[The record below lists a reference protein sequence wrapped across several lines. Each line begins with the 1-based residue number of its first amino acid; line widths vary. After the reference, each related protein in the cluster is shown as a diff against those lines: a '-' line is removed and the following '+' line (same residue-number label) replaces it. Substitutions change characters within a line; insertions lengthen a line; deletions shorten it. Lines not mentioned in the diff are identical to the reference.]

1 MTDRK
6 YKREFGLREENA
18 EKRVKLDIN
27 DSQALNS
34 EITITLPSSTG
45 TLANLSDVT
54 GNTEF
59 ADNTFRIQDN
69 GDSTKELAFEVSGV
83 TTGTTRTLTVP
94 DQNGTIALTSDIP
107 DDDFADD
114 VFRISD
120 NGDSTKKVAFEVS
133 GVTTST
139 TRTLTVPDESGTI
152 ALTSAFESGAFT
164 PGTSGSS
171 GIGTFTGLAGTYIK
185 VGSYV
190 HIQGRFGATTT
201 TAAFSFSLTGLPFTL
216 TTNGTRKAGGGTGTT
231 ASATRHHTIQF
242 DNTSSGTTAD
252 FNGHS
257 SATGTG
263 DFEYHL
269 QYEVG

>member
-171 GIGTFTGLAGTYIK
+171 GIA
-185 VGSYV
+185 
-190 HIQGRFGATTT
+190 